1 MCKEHGIVLA
11 GYSPLAPIR
20 KFTGGPVA
28 GTVAKIAKE
37 LGRTPSQVLL
47 RWLVEQG
54 HVAVTTT
61 SNAERQ
67 KEFLGLD
74 FKLGAENVEAISK
87 DGATEHHRLY
97 WRSDYKEV

>member
-1 MCKEHGIVLA
+1 M
-11 GYSPLAPIR
+11 
-20 KFTGGPVA
+20 
-28 GTVAKIAKE
+28 
-37 LGRTPSQVLL
+37 
-47 RWLVEQG
+47 EQG